1 MGVFDRFALVGA
13 ASTTYGPLGKYV
25 RIEDGDRKFVLN
37 PVVEASKPW
46 ESLSAVEAL
55 TYPAWYRACVLLSTA
70 VAGMAID
77 VKRVTREEGGVKT
90 EDAYDHESFWPVCVQ
105 ANKEQ
110 TAAQVRGQQI
120 WNAVQF
126 GAHYSAIVR
135 SAGKPIQI
143 VPLMNHQC
151 WPERVDGVKWFMVD
165 PHRKSNGEAIVFERL
180 RKLAPEDVIEVALP
194 SYDGFYPE
202 EPWLVGRR
210 ALHAGVAGARVRS
223 ARSVNSGRPRIALTT
238 EKSLNDA
245 TVNRIRSEFPSI
257 HSGLDDSV
265 VPAILDN
272 GLKVQSIPY
281 QPEYEAESVL
291 SGISTR
297 DVSCLTGVPSSFLGD
312 NEARSYNS
320 FEFDVKLLFEFG
332 VGTWLNNLEDQ
343 YRAKLFNANERK
355 RRTMDARFDRRT
367 TRFAD
372 TKTMAELIRAL
383 GAGAPIA
390 TINEIRGQV
399 SLSALEQ
406 EEAKKLYFPSN
417 MSMEGG
423 PDNKTGDTPPGDPG
437 GKARAA
443 GETKT
448 PEITAK
454 LNPPIGG
461 FTAADVA
468 VTRHLAQKV
477 GKRIENAATRKA
489 GSDKV
494 YMDYAGGMVA
504 EYLPYVTEDFAVAAS
519 ASSAWAGRDPSA
531 VAAAWLAEWS
541 GELLELAGSCK
552 PGQLDAT
559 VAAGIGPVAAK
570 MPGRLIEMLTGA
582 TQ

>member
-1 MGVFDRFALVGA
+1 MGVFDRLALVGA

-25 RIEDGDRKFVLN
+25 RIEDGDRQFVVN
-37 PVVEASKPW
+37 SVADGNKPW
-46 ESLSAVEAL
+46 ESLTAVEAL
-55 TYPAWYRACVLLSTA
+55 TYPAWYRACILLSTA

-77 VKRVTREEGGVKT
+77 VKRVTREDGGVKT
-90 EDAYDHESFWPVCVQ
+90 EDAYDHESFWPVCIQ

-110 TAAQVRGQQI
+110 TASQVRGQQI

-151 WPERVDGVKWFMVD
+151 WPERIDGVKWFIVD
-165 PHRKSNGEAIVFERL
+165 PYRRSNGEEIDIKRV
-180 RKLAPEDVIEVALP
+180 RKLPPEDVIEVSLP

-238 EKSLNDA
+238 DKALNVD
-245 TVNRIRSEFPSI
+245 TVKRIRAEFPSI

-272 GLKVQSIPY
+272 GLKIQSIPY

-343 YRAKLFNANERK
+343 YRAKLFSMNERK

-383 GAGAPIA
+383 GAGAPVA
-390 TINEIRGQV
+390 TINEIRSQI

-406 EEAKKLYFPSN
+406 EEAKKLYFPAN

-443 GETKT
+443 VDPKT
-448 PEITAK
+448 HEITVQT
-454 LNPPIGG
+454 NPPIGG
-461 FTAADVA
+461 FNSTDVA
-468 VTRHLAQKV
+468 VTRHLAKKV
-477 GKRIENAATRKA
+477 GTRIEREATRKA
-489 GSDKV
+489 GGDKV
-494 YMDYAGGMVA
+494 YMEFAGNLPTVYLAHVA
-504 EYLPYVTEDFAVAAS
+504 EDFAVAAS
-519 ASSAWAGRDPSA
+519 ESSAWDGREPTT
-531 VAAAWLAEWS
+531 VAKAWLKEWS
-541 GELLELAGSCK
+541 EELLELAGSCK
-552 PGQLDAT
+552 AGELDAT
-559 VAAGIGPVAAK
+559 VAAGIGAVAAK
-570 MPGRLIEMLTGA
+570 MPGRLIDMLRETAG
-582 TQ
+582 